1 MSKSGEN
8 TSPGAILRPAD
19 VARQL
24 DNAYRDAMR
33 EAGRPFEVLV
43 GLGCQGE
50 RAGDPFR
57 LREALDVILQ
67 EALLTAGGAPV
78 RVAFSG
84 RADKP
89 LVVEITGADLPATD
103 RVQALVGQ
111 TGGQIVSSSD
121 PVRLSF
127 PPGSAEARVPVAAA
141 VQHVPAR
148 GNGQF
153 EHLRLLIADDSPTNR
168 LVIQEMLADT
178 GAEVTSVGDGQQV
191 VDVWHQQDFDMMLL
205 DIAMPVMD
213 GLSALKTIRA
223 EEEARGLSHVPA
235 IAVTAH
241 AMAHQVAEYIM
252 GGFDTH
258 LSKPFRRRELL
269 DTISAL
275 RPQD

>member
-8 TSPGAILRPAD
+8 TNPGAILRPAD

-50 RAGDPFR
+50 RSGDPFR

-67 EALLTAGGAPV
+67 EAQLTAGGAAL
-78 RVAFSG
+78 RVSFSG

-103 RVQALVGQ
+103 RVQLLVEQ
-111 TGGQIVSSSD
+111 MGGQIVSSAD

-127 PPGSAEARVPVAAA
+127 PAGAADVRAPVAA
-141 VQHVPAR
+141 VQRVPAR

-241 AMAHQVAEYIM
+241 AMSHQVAEYIM

>member
-1 MSKSGEN
+1 MTNSDAN
-8 TSPGAILRPAD
+8 TVPGASLRPGD

-24 DNAYRDAMR
+24 DNAYREPMR
-33 EAGRPFEVLV
+33 QAGRSFEVLV

-57 LREALDVILQ
+57 LREALDVILSGEVQ
-67 EALLTAGGAPV
+67 KAGGEPV
-78 RVAFSG
+78 RISFSG

-89 LVVEITGADLPATD
+89 LVVEISGATLPAGD
-103 RVQALVGQ
+103 RVQALVAQMSGEVSGPAPQ
-111 TGGQIVSSSD
+111 IRMTFPVMTGD
-121 PVRLSF
+121 PA
-127 PPGSAEARVPVAAA
+127 P
-141 VQHVPAR
+141 VPAAPAPAPHKVS
-148 GNGQF
+148 GQF
-153 EHLRLLIADDSPTNR
+153 DRLRLLIADDSPTNR

-191 VDVWHQQDFDMMLL
+191 VDVWHRQPFDMMLL

-241 AMAHQVAEYIM
+241 AMSHQVAEYIM

-275 RPQD
+275 RPQG

>member
-1 MSKSGEN
+1 MSNSDVN
-8 TSPGAILRPAD
+8 TVPGAGLRPSD

-24 DNAYRDAMR
+24 DNAYREPMR
-33 EAGRPFEVLV
+33 QAGRSFEVLV
-43 GLGCQGE
+43 GLGCQTE

-57 LREALDVILQ
+57 LREALDVILSGEVQ
-67 EALLTAGGAPV
+67 KTGGEPV
-78 RVAFSG
+78 RISFSG
-84 RADKP
+84 RSDKP
-89 LVVEITGADLPATD
+89 LVVEISGATLPAGD
-103 RVQALVGQ
+103 RVQALVAQMSGEIS
-111 TGGQIVSSSD
+111 GPVPQIRMTF
-121 PVRLSF
+121 PVMTV
-127 PPGSAEARVPVAAA
+127 EAAA
-141 VQHVPAR
+141 PPAAPALALQKVS
-148 GNGQF
+148 GQF
-153 EHLRLLIADDSPTNR
+153 DRLRLLIADDSPTNR

-191 VDVWHQQDFDMMLL
+191 VDVWQRQPFDMMLL

-241 AMAHQVAEYIM
+241 AMSHQVAEYIM

-275 RPQD
+275 RPQG

>member
-1 MSKSGEN
+1 MTNSDAN
-8 TSPGAILRPAD
+8 TVPGASLRPSD

-24 DNAYRDAMR
+24 DNAYREPMR
-33 EAGRPFEVLV
+33 QAGRSFEVLV

-57 LREALDVILQ
+57 LREALDVILSGEVQ
-67 EALLTAGGAPV
+67 RTGAEPV
-78 RVAFSG
+78 RISFSG

-89 LVVEITGADLPATD
+89 LVVEISGATLPAGD
-103 RVQALVGQ
+103 RVQALVAQMSGE
-111 TGGQIVSSSD
+111 VSGPAPLIRMTFPVMSGD
-121 PVRLSF
+121 PA
-127 PPGSAEARVPVAAA
+127 PAPAAPAPAPHRVS
-141 VQHVPAR
+141 
-148 GNGQF
+148 GQF
-153 EHLRLLIADDSPTNR
+153 DRLRLLIADDSPTNR

-191 VDVWHQQDFDMMLL
+191 VDVWHRQPFDMMLL

-213 GLSALKTIRA
+213 GLSALKAIRA

-241 AMAHQVAEYIM
+241 AMSHQVAEYIM

-269 DTISAL
+269 DMISAL
-275 RPQD
+275 RPQG

>member
-1 MSKSGEN
+1 MSNSDVN
-8 TSPGAILRPAD
+8 TVPGAGLRPSD

-24 DNAYRDAMR
+24 DNAYREPMR
-33 EAGRPFEVLV
+33 QAGRSFEVLV
-43 GLGCQGE
+43 GLGCQAE

-57 LREALDVILQ
+57 LREALDVILSGEVQ
-67 EALLTAGGAPV
+67 KTGGEPV
-78 RVAFSG
+78 RISFSG
-84 RADKP
+84 RSDKP
-89 LVVEITGADLPATD
+89 LVVEISGATLPAGE
-103 RVQALVGQ
+103 RVQALVAQMSGEIS
-111 TGGQIVSSSD
+111 GPVPQIRMTF
-121 PVRLSF
+121 PVMTV
-127 PPGSAEARVPVAAA
+127 EAAA
-141 VQHVPAR
+141 PPAAPAPALQKVS
-148 GNGQF
+148 GQF
-153 EHLRLLIADDSPTNR
+153 DRLRLLIADDSPTNR

-191 VDVWHQQDFDMMLL
+191 VDVWQRQPFDMMLL

-241 AMAHQVAEYIM
+241 AMSHQVAEYIM

-275 RPQD
+275 RPQG